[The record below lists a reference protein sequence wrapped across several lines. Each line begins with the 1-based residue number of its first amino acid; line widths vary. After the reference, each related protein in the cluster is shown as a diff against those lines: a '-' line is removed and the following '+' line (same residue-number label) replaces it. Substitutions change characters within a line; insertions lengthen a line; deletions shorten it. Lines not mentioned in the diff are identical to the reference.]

1 MIIAKRVLTLR
12 NEAGE
17 RAVPIRIYAPE
28 EENGGHWVCRYEIE
42 WPDHTVKRFGVG
54 IDAVQALVLAL
65 QIIGAE
71 LYTSP
76 AHEAGRLSWAEGS
89 GYGFP
94 LAKSVRD
101 LAVGE
106 DKELT

>member
-1 MIIAKRVLTLR
+1 MIIAMRVLTLR
-12 NEAGE
+12 NEAGA
-17 RAVPIRIYAPE
+17 RAVPVRIHAPE
-28 EENGGHWVCRYEIE
+28 EEGGHWICRYEIE
-42 WPDHTVKRFGVG
+42 WPDHTVKRHGAGV
-54 IDAVQALVLAL
+54 DAVQALVLAL
-65 QIIGAE
+65 QFIGAE
-71 LYTSP
+71 LYTSR